1 MFKIERKE
9 GKLEITTPYSS
20 SFVTAIKKLG
30 GKWNA
35 DKKVW
40 AVDEE
45 FEDKVN
51 DLIIRIYNHDVT
63 GKEKVITVEYNAKD
77 FYNSED
83 VVLGKRITVYRPSR
97 DEAVKLNKTIII
109 ENDFPAR
116 GGSAKY
122 PTVFEYNAEYDVT
135 LRTDLYE
142 RYYNKLT
149 DEEKEKVK
157 IIKKESDRDALLR
170 EKEQLEKR
178 LEEINKLLEE
188 K

>member
-30 GKWNA
+30 GKWNK

-40 AVDEE
+40 VVDEE
-45 FEDKVN
+45 FENKVN
-51 DLIIRIYNHDVT
+51 DLIIRIYNYDIT
-63 GKEKVITVEYNAKD
+63 GTEKVITVQYNAKD
-77 FYNSED
+77 FYDGDDIVIGN
-83 VVLGKRITVYRPSR
+83 RIAVYRPSR

-109 ENDFPAR
+109 ENDFPSR
-116 GGSAKY
+116 GGSAQY
-122 PTVFEYNAEYDVT
+122 PTVFEYNAEYDVI

-149 DEEKEKVK
+149 DEEKEKVE
-157 IIKKESDRDALLR
+157 IIKKESERDVLLR
-170 EKEQLEKR
+170 EKEKLEKR

>member
-1 MFKIERKE
+1 MFKIERIE

-30 GKWNA
+30 GKWNK

-40 AVDEE
+40 VVDEE
-45 FEDKVN
+45 FENKVN
-51 DLIIRIYNHDVT
+51 DLIIRIYNYDIT
-63 GKEKVITVEYNAKD
+63 GTEKVITVQYNAKD
-77 FYNSED
+77 FYDGDDIVIGN
-83 VVLGKRITVYRPSR
+83 RIAVYRPSR
-97 DEAVKLNKTIII
+97 DQEVRLKDTIII

-116 GGSAKY
+116 GGSAQY
-122 PTVFEYNAEYDVT
+122 PTVFEYNAEYDVI

-149 DEEKEKVK
+149 DEEKEKVE
-157 IIKKESDRDALLR
+157 IIEKESERDVLLR
-170 EKEQLEKR
+170 EKEKLEKR
-178 LEEINKLLEE
+178 LKEINKLLEE